1 MKRDRLFP
9 IVIACVVFVV
19 IGIASGLLNIAWTYM
34 QATFGVS
41 HDSLATLAPA
51 AMLGGLIAAFLSGTL
66 IGKFSL
72 AAVLVGGMAF
82 AGVGMLLYA
91 AAPIWIA
98 LLAVAFVASI
108 GKGAIDAA
116 LNNFVSINYGAS
128 EMNWLHAS
136 WGIGLTIAPSVV
148 TFYVVDQGVGWQS
161 SYLLTG
167 ALILLLGLVIL
178 LSLPAWQFKSAP
190 GDKDKPAQ
198 RTAINET
205 LRQPIVLIGLLFFFL
220 YGGVEIGT
228 GQLANTLLIEARGLP
243 QAIASSW
250 VSAYWG
256 SFTVGRILMGLLAMR
271 LGDRTLLNI
280 SFAASV
286 LGALLLFSNWH
297 DILSFAGLLCMGFGM
312 AAVFPILILQTN
324 RRVGRRHAAN
334 AIGFQVGCA
343 GLGGAFLAGM
353 GGVFAEHAGPESIS
367 AFVFV
372 SAILMALLYQFMM
385 RWEIRQSAASPT

>member
-1 MKRDRLFP
+1 
-9 IVIACVVFVV
+9 
-19 IGIASGLLNIAWTYM
+19 
-34 QATFGVS
+34 
-41 HDSLATLAPA
+41 
-51 AMLGGLIAAFLSGTL
+51 
-66 IGKFSL
+66 
-72 AAVLVGGMAF
+72 MAF

-161 SYLLTG
+161 SYIMTG
-167 ALILLLGLVIL
+167 AIILLLGLVIL
-178 LSLPAWQFKSAP
+178 LSLPAWQFKSAL

-205 LRQPIVLIGLLFFFL
+205 LRQPIVLIGLLFFFV

-286 LGALLLFSNWH
+286 LGALAAFQQLARYSKLRRPALHGVWDGGRLSH
-297 DILSFAGLLCMGFGM
+297 LDIADQPPRRPATCGQCDRLSGRL
-312 AAVFPILILQTN
+312 
-324 RRVGRRHAAN
+324 RRLGRRLPCRYGRRLRRTRRPRVDQRFRFCQRYSNGAALSVYDALGN
-334 AIGFQVGCA
+334 PSVG
-343 GLGGAFLAGM
+343 GQPDLR
-353 GGVFAEHAGPESIS
+353 EHDAV
-367 AFVFV
+367 A
-372 SAILMALLYQFMM
+372 
-385 RWEIRQSAASPT
+385 